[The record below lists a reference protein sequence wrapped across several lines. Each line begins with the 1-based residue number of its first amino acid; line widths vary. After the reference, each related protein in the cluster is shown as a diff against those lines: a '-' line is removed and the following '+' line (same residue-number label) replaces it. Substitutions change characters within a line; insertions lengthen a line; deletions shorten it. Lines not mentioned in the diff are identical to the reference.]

1 MGGRDFAGTLEWGE
15 GRGEQG
21 LNPQAPVQVCLC
33 PRRAAIR
40 VHFGVLIME
49 PLQHFLTNQSQA
61 HQEGLVVKVAPLL
74 SKRVLWGKGD
84 KREGRFKSGW
94 LTLDRAALGPRE
106 THAQLLSMGTEGDST
121 ESSQQQTTA
130 SMFRNIVARS
140 PPQIGLAWANI
151 KMCLHSPKASH
162 CAEGGHSNGEIDG
175 EEKFKTRT
183 VILKCA
189 GVFN

>member
-1 MGGRDFAGTLEWGE
+1 MNIVPDAREPRRSDWDQPPHSHTPESELAWFLPSCRMTSHLGGDTQCLSIPGVGGRDFAGTLEWGE

-21 LNPQAPVQVCLC
+21 LNPQAPVQICLC

-84 KREGRFKSGW
+84 KEEGRFKSGW
-94 LTLDRAALGPRE
+94 PTL
-106 THAQLLSMGTEGDST
+106 
-121 ESSQQQTTA
+121 ESS
-130 SMFRNIVARS
+130 FR
-140 PPQIGLAWANI
+140 P
-151 KMCLHSPKASH
+151 M
-162 CAEGGHSNGEIDG
+162 
-175 EEKFKTRT
+175 
-183 VILKCA
+183 
-189 GVFN
+189 